1 MEKDVLKN
9 ICDKVMFC
17 LKNDEFLRISK
28 KYDYFVDETKRISH
42 SCKFKFKLKRLIK
55 QIK

>member
-9 ICDKVMFC
+9 ICDKVTFC
-17 LKNDEFLRISK
+17 LKNEEFLRISK